1 MRFTPFVR
9 DTLAAM
15 PAKQAAAFMRYFRTI
30 EACEGDHA
38 ESWPSSV
45 PQVWVTEFD
54 GRTIR
59 YSRPAGS
66 GPRPISVSAIF

>member
-1 MRFTPFVR
+1 
-9 DTLAAM
+9 
-15 PAKQAAAFMRYFRTI
+15 MRYFRTI
-30 EACEGDHA
+30 EACESDHA

-45 PQVWVTEFD
+45 PHVWVTEFD